1 MTRRRAF
8 QLAVVA
14 AFFFAVGFT
23 YEYHLP
29 QIESWLLLKIE
40 EQAAKHSPVQVFPK
54 RLRLSLFPL
63 GVSLEETRIV
73 PKPGL
78 DKTLAPTE
86 LKQVAVGIN
95 VFSLLR
101 GEVRLSRVIFRDS
114 TVTVFLRPE
123 LFAKKN
129 GSKPGGPLS
138 PDILKDLPIDEI
150 QFENMTFMGRV
161 DPQALVFKI
170 SELDL
175 DLVNLYNSIYLYVGS
190 PSWQFKPAGPYP
202 TMNIEAQIRGL
213 MDATELRIS
222 ALKVKSEQSF
232 VVASGLLN
240 GDFLN
245 AAVNTGR
252 FSLRTHID
260 LPNIA
265 NWVRVLPEPPALPAL
280 AGQLNLST
288 EIAYKGKGLKPDV
301 DISVD
306 TKGVAVDKFKLGD
319 LLGKLS
325 VTANSVTS
333 ENLHV
338 HNEAGDIKFEDLNVK
353 WTPPPAGSQKKIP
366 DINLETTVGI
376 EKIELRQFLE
386 NLGVKHV
393 PIHLDVSAHAPCKGS
408 FDGHLNIRCEGEV
421 HGEEL
426 TVKNMSGK
434 KTIVK
439 AKQFHGKGFATVDE
453 KKVTYEAEA
462 RMSDKSTG
470 RSKGVIDYDKG
481 FKIDFEGD
489 NLEFNDIQNLVDLK
503 LEGSTKVKG
512 FTQGDS
518 SWAMVKMDLEP
529 KNFWLEDF
537 GIGDFTTEMTYK
549 AGHLLLENI
558 EGQFGVSR
566 YSGKVDINLR
576 DDTIAINNK
585 LSFVDL
591 KDLKSILSRRLPIPV
606 DLTGTGSGQITAS
619 GPLDIERLNY
629 QVNSNFYRGTIAH
642 ETYDSL
648 HFDIDGIN
656 GVAHT
661 RRVQATKANG
671 QLEMRGI
678 LKPAW
683 SIDSVFVGRALR
695 LEQSE
700 LISTL
705 GFDLQGQTDF
715 NVILRGPIKKPHLEL
730 NGRLSKVIIADQPQ
744 EDSSFRLDINSSR
757 MAGSGSFL
765 GNKIQ
770 SQVVYPFDLKD
781 PFALELKTTNWDF
794 TNLFS
799 LISKSAHQ
807 SDFQTGLTMEAK
819 LHSDDGGFWNSSGSL
834 EVKDLHLRKGS
845 EVMKSDG
852 PMKLSFKNGV
862 INSDNCVVTSGDNFL
877 KLNVQNFSRDHLNA
891 DLNGKLNLGML
902 GLLTPFITDLRGNVA
917 LSVDL
922 KGSAAKPLLSGST
935 FIDKSYVKLRDFPH
949 PFSNLRADLLFNQQT
964 LMINAFNGELGGGKI
979 TADGRISFLARDNV
993 PVDIKGS
1000 FNDVSLNIPDG
1011 YKSRGS
1017 GDIAIKG
1024 QKFPYQLAINYNI
1037 VGGDLTAEFA
1047 ASGEQGAIKASPY
1060 LPKFVKEESF
1070 DPFVFDVKVDLVKPV
1085 LVSNS
1090 LLKAQVQGQAQI
1102 KGTPDHLLLTGSFS
1116 PLPGGKFMFRDQPFD
1131 IQTGYVEYANY
1142 PPENPR
1148 IYLSA
1153 TAHVTEVVTD
1163 SQHFNQ
1169 TPVGSGIAAAVPR
1182 QVENQYDISLLVQGR
1197 VQPQPQITFSSQ
1209 PQLSQRDIVSLLA
1222 LGMTP
1227 NALDESKSS
1236 SSSSAGGAAVGSALL
1251 QQPVGKKLKDSLG
1264 VDLKVST
1271 APPTATDPTAAPM
1284 VTFSKQWTPKFSAS
1298 ASSTFGTNTTNGVK
1312 LEYKMNRSV
1321 SVIGSWD
1328 NREQST
1334 TVFEDK
1340 KESGSIFGL
1349 DLEYRVNF
1357 K

>member
-1 MTRRRAF
+1 MTRKRAF
-8 QLAVVA
+8 QLAVFA

-63 GVSLEETRIV
+63 GVALEETRIV

-86 LKQVAVGIN
+86 LKQVAIGIN

-114 TVTVFLRPE
+114 TVTVFLKPE
-123 LFAKKN
+123 LFAKKS
-129 GSKPGGPLS
+129 GTKPGGPLS
-138 PDILKDLPIDEI
+138 PDILKDLPVDEI
-150 QFENMTFMGRV
+150 QFENMTFMGRI

-202 TMNIEAQIRGL
+202 TLNIEAQVRGL

-222 ALKVKSEQSF
+222 ALKVKSDQSF

-245 AAVNTGR
+245 ASVNTGR
-252 FSLRTHID
+252 FSLRTHVD
-260 LPNIA
+260 LPDIA
-265 NWVRVLPEPPALPAL
+265 NWVRVLPEPPSLPKME
-280 AGQLNLST
+280 GQLNLST
-288 EIAYKGKGLKPDV
+288 EIAYKGKGQKPDV
-301 DISVD
+301 DVALD
-306 TKGVAVDKFKLGD
+306 TKGIAIDKFRLGD
-319 LLGKLS
+319 LGGKLAVAADS
-325 VTANSVTS
+325 VSS

-338 HNEAGDIKFEDLNVK
+338 HNEAGDIKFEDLHAK
-353 WTPPPAGSQKKIP
+353 WTTAPQKKFP
-366 DINLETTVGI
+366 DISFDTTVGI

-408 FDGHLNIRCEGEV
+408 YDGHLNVRCEGDI

-426 TVKNMSGK
+426 VVKNMSGK

-453 KKVTYEAEA
+453 NKVTYEAEA

-512 FTQGDS
+512 STEGDS
-518 SWAMVKMDLEP
+518 SWATVTMNLQP

-537 GIGDFTTEMTYK
+537 GIGDFTTQMTYK
-549 AGHLLLENI
+549 SGHLYLQNI
-558 EGQFGVSR
+558 DGQYGVSR
-566 YSGKVDINLR
+566 YTGNIDINLLE
-576 DDTIAINNK
+576 DTISLTNK
-585 LSFVDL
+585 MSYVDL
-591 KDLKSILSRRLPIPV
+591 KDLKSLLMRRLPIPI

-619 GPLDIERLNY
+619 GPLDIEKLNY
-629 QVNSNFYRGTIAH
+629 HVTSNFYRGTIAR

-648 HFDIDGIN
+648 HFDVDGIS

-705 GFDLQGQTDF
+705 GLDLQGQTDF
-715 NVILRGPIKKPHLEL
+715 NVVLRGPIKKPHLEL

-744 EDSSFRLDINSSR
+744 EDSSFRLDINNAR
-757 MAGSGSFL
+757 LTGSGSFL

-770 SQVVYPFDLKD
+770 SQVVYPFEAKN
-781 PFALELKTTNWDF
+781 PFALEFKTNNWDF

-799 LISKSAHQ
+799 LISKSANQ

-819 LHSDDGGFWNSSGSL
+819 LHSDEGGFWNSTGL
-834 EVKDLHLRKGS
+834 IEVKDLHIRKGS
-845 EVMKSDG
+845 ETMKADG
-852 PMKLSFKNGV
+852 PMKLNFKNGV
-862 INSDNCVVTSGDNFL
+862 ANSENFVISSGDNFL
-877 KLNVQNFSRDHLNA
+877 KLNVQNFSHDRLNA

-917 LSVDL
+917 LSVDM
-922 KGSAAKPLLSGST
+922 KGSAEKPQLSGST
-935 FIDKSYVKLRDFPH
+935 FIDKAYVKLRDFPH

-979 TADGRISFLARDNV
+979 TADGRISFIARDNV
-993 PVDIKGS
+993 PVDIKGTFS
-1000 FNDVSLNIPDG
+1000 DVALNIPDG

-1024 QKFPYQLAINYNI
+1024 QKFPYLMGINYNI
-1037 VGGDLTAEFA
+1037 TGGDLVAEFGP
-1047 ASGEQGAIKASPY
+1047 SNEQGTIKASPY
-1060 LPKFVKEESF
+1060 LPKFVKEENF
-1070 DPFVFDVKVDLVKPV
+1070 DPFQFDVKVDLVKPV
-1085 LVSNS
+1085 QVSNS

-1102 KGTPDHLLLTGSFS
+1102 KGTPDHLLLTGNFS
-1116 PLPGGKFMFRDQPFD
+1116 PLPGGKFMFHEQPFE

-1148 IYLSA
+1148 IYLTA
-1153 TAHVTEVVTD
+1153 NAHVTQVVTD
-1163 SQHFNQ
+1163 SQVFNQ
-1169 TPVGSGIAAAVPR
+1169 TPVGSSAANQAVPR

-1197 VQPQPQITFSSQ
+1197 AQPMPQITFSSQ
-1209 PQLSQRDIVSLLA
+1209 PPLSQRDIVSLLA
-1222 LGMTP
+1222 LGMTST
-1227 NALDESKSS
+1227 ALDEQKSS
-1236 SSSSAGGAAVGSALL
+1236 SSQATGVGAAGSALL
-1251 QQPVGKKLKDSLG
+1251 QQPVGKKLKESLG
-1264 VDLKVST
+1264 VDMKVST
-1271 APPTATDPTAAPM
+1271 APPTVSDPTAAPM
-1284 VTFSKQWTPKFSAS
+1284 VTFSKQWTPKFSSS
-1298 ASSTFGTNTTNGVK
+1298 ASSTFGNSTTNGVK
-1312 LEYKMNRSV
+1312 LEYKMNRNI

-1328 NREQST
+1328 NRDQST